1 LKAVICTCICL
12 LLLNM
17 KGTSIKKIL
26 ILVTILAVPGF
37 LYYLLTEKGK
47 NRYKP
52 LPIFGPKTVASTFH
66 SVRGKKIPDTVYHQV
81 SDFKLINQA
90 GDTLSWKSYENKI
103 IILNLFYSSDN
114 PGTKLTNKLIKDFEK
129 NYGKNTV
136 LRFVSVSVDPKGDT
150 KAVLSKYAEE
160 HHAMPG
166 KWDLLSGDSTQVYN
180 LINKQLFIDAFQK
193 KENGKNIF
201 VYNNLFVLLDPQ
213 HRIRGYYEAT
223 NQEALSKLDDEI
235 KVLIVEELR
244 NNTDGR

>member
-1 LKAVICTCICL
+1 
-12 LLLNM
+12 M

-52 LPIFGPKTVASTFH
+52 LPFYGPKTVASTFH
-66 SVRGKKIPDTVYHQV
+66 SVRGKKIPDTVYHKI
-81 SDFKLINQA
+81 SDFSLFNQHA
-90 GDTLSWKSYENKI
+90 DTLNWKSYENKI
-103 IILNLFYSSDN
+103 IVLNLFYSSEN
-114 PGTKLTNKLIKDFEK
+114 PGTKIANKVIADFIKT
-129 NYGKNTV
+129 YGKNAV
-136 LRFVSVSVDPKGDT
+136 LRFVSLSVDPSGDT
-150 KAVLSKYAEE
+150 APVLSRYAGEI
-160 HHAMPG
+160 HAKPG
-166 KWDLLSGDSTQVYN
+166 KWDLLSGDSAQVYQ
-180 LINKQLFIDAFQK
+180 LINKQLFIDALQK

-201 VYNNLFVLLDPQ
+201 VYNNLFVLIDPQ